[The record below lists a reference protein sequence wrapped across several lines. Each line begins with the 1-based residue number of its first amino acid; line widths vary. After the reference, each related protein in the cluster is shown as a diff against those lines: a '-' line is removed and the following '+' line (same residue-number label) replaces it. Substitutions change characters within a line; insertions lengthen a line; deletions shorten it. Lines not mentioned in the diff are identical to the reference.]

1 MYRIAMIF
9 SPMDNSYTMRQA
21 VKNLG
26 EETADIQVNFLN
38 SYETDDDQE
47 KRQKAYK
54 ILADADFIFIFIHG
68 GLTQFKSFSEIMET
82 FSDKRF
88 FIWSGC
94 DDENQLV
101 LKKSNISLLEHSKIA
116 QYALDPSDANCLN
129 LFKYLGSVYGKLAID
144 YEEAVHS
151 SWEGIYQRNGQKP
164 LEEVLE
170 EARKSAKPVIGILVY
185 SRYMHEKN
193 MAHIDALID
202 EVTVQGGFALP
213 VYTASVPNPAVGCK
227 GAHWVVDNILMQN
240 GERIVDAI
248 INTMGYSLSILSDPG
263 DGSRTVEKSIFEPID
278 VPVIQGFSTYQTY
291 EDWETNL
298 RGIDAMSFPGSVY
311 YPEFDGQIIS
321 FTFAYTKFIKDEIG
335 DRRIHLPIAD
345 RVKSLC
351 ELAISWAR
359 LSHIENED
367 KKVAIL
373 FHNMPPRN
381 DMIGCAF
388 GLDTPKSVYDMVEA
402 FKADGIQTEYEFV
415 DGDDIINRIIDAVSN
430 DERWLPAEKVIERSC
445 EIITGDTYRSWFENF
460 SGKNRTEMIRDWGN
474 PPGEKMVHDDKLPV
488 PGILNGNI
496 FIGLQPPRG
505 YEDKAEEVYHS
516 SDIVPPHQYLSFYK
530 WLKYGFK
537 ADVVI
542 HVGTHGTL
550 EWLPGKE
557 IGLSES
563 CYPDLAISGIP
574 HLYPYSITVEG
585 EGIQAKRRSYAVI
598 LDHLI
603 PSLTLSDT
611 YEEMEE
617 VDDLLKQ
624 YYQAQATDTGK
635 LPYLQQ
641 EIEEIVIKE
650 NYLLD
655 LDIDKESMKADFK
668 EFIEKLHIWVEE
680 IKNTL
685 IKDGLHLFGNAPKEE
700 KLELMIC
707 ALTRLSN
714 GKVPSLTMA
723 TCDLMG
729 FDYEDL
735 KDNPEKVDGTGITNL
750 MKWNDVERLSRK
762 LIHDFYES
770 GWDST
775 STQAILVANNLK
787 DRENAAIK
795 QVFKFIEESVEPKV
809 KRTTEEM
816 EHLVKGINGQFV
828 PPGGSGAPTRG
839 KVSILPT
846 GRNFYAIDPSAI
858 PTRAAWQV
866 GKQLGDQLIE
876 RYKKDKGEFPK
887 TVAIVVYGGET
898 MKTSGD
904 DLAQILYLIGIRPKW
919 LENSDK
925 VIGLEV
931 IPVKKLGRPR
941 VDVTLRISGLFRDTF
956 PNMIELVEEAINLAA
971 SQDESYEENFIKMN
985 FEEEIRELIANG
997 ASIES
1002 AQEDAGMRIFS
1013 DPPGTY
1019 GAGVT
1024 QLINSKNWDSYT
1036 DLGEIYSFWGGNAY
1050 GKKFHGKKA
1059 VETFKRRL
1067 SKTQITVKNESSM
1080 EIDMLESDDFYNY
1093 HGGLIAGVR
1102 TASGQKPESYCG
1114 DTSDP
1119 LRVKM
1124 NTTKEQTAKIMRSRI
1139 LNPKWFN
1146 GLKEHGYKGAQ
1157 EISGMVD
1164 FVFGWDATSDIVED
1178 WMYEKISENFLF
1190 NEERR
1195 EWINSV
1201 NPWAIHAMTERLLEA
1216 AQREMWDAKEETLDK
1231 LKAIYMEIE
1240 GDIEEYSEG

>member
-430 DERWLPAEKVIERSC
+430 DERWLPAEKVIVAHPDTDITPDSGTSTASRQTV
-445 EIITGDTYRSWFENF
+445 ITGETTKRASLKLKADL
-460 SGKNRTEMIRDWGN
+460 GKYSLTELEGK
-474 PPGEKMVHDDKLPV
+474 EYYEE
-488 PGILNGNI
+488 
-496 FIGLQPPRG
+496 FIGVTDPMGSDKPNPVSHLAYG
-505 YEDKAEEVYHS
+505 YATQVVVLDEDGKVKKVVAAHDVGRAINPTNVEGQIEGGVVMGLGYGLTE
-516 SDIVPPHQYLSFYK
+516 DTRMENGKPQARYGTLGLWRATDVPEIETILIEK
-530 WLKYGFK
+530 NK
-537 ADVVI
+537 ADLAYGAKG
-542 HVGTHGTL
+542 VG
-550 EWLPGKE
+550 E
-557 IGLSES
+557 I
-563 CYPDLAISGIP
+563 P
-574 HLYPYSITVEG
+574 
-585 EGIQAKRRSYAVI
+585 
-598 LDHLI
+598 LI
-603 PSLTLSDT
+603 PTSPA
-611 YEEMEE
+611 
-617 VDDLLKQ
+617 
-624 YYQAQATDTGK
+624 AQAAYYKRDGIFRTS
-635 LPYLQQ
+635 LPL
-641 EIEEIVIKE
+641 
-650 NYLLD
+650 
-655 LDIDKESMKADFK
+655 
-668 EFIEKLHIWVEE
+668 
-680 IKNTL
+680 
-685 IKDGLHLFGNAPKEE
+685 
-700 KLELMIC
+700 
-707 ALTRLSN
+707 
-714 GKVPSLTMA
+714 
-723 TCDLMG
+723 
-729 FDYEDL
+729 
-735 KDNPEKVDGTGITNL
+735 
-750 MKWNDVERLSRK
+750 
-762 LIHDFYES
+762 
-770 GWDST
+770 
-775 STQAILVANNLK
+775 
-787 DRENAAIK
+787 
-795 QVFKFIEESVEPKV
+795 
-809 KRTTEEM
+809 
-816 EHLVKGINGQFV
+816 
-828 PPGGSGAPTRG
+828 
-839 KVSILPT
+839 
-846 GRNFYAIDPSAI
+846 
-858 PTRAAWQV
+858 
-866 GKQLGDQLIE
+866 
-876 RYKKDKGEFPK
+876 
-887 TVAIVVYGGET
+887 
-898 MKTSGD
+898 
-904 DLAQILYLIGIRPKW
+904 
-919 LENSDK
+919 
-925 VIGLEV
+925 
-931 IPVKKLGRPR
+931 
-941 VDVTLRISGLFRDTF
+941 
-956 PNMIELVEEAINLAA
+956 
-971 SQDESYEENFIKMN
+971 
-985 FEEEIRELIANG
+985 
-997 ASIES
+997 
-1002 AQEDAGMRIFS
+1002 
-1013 DPPGTY
+1013 
-1019 GAGVT
+1019 
-1024 QLINSKNWDSYT
+1024 
-1036 DLGEIYSFWGGNAY
+1036 
-1050 GKKFHGKKA
+1050 
-1059 VETFKRRL
+1059 
-1067 SKTQITVKNESSM
+1067 
-1080 EIDMLESDDFYNY
+1080 
-1093 HGGLIAGVR
+1093 
-1102 TASGQKPESYCG
+1102 
-1114 DTSDP
+1114 
-1119 LRVKM
+1119 
-1124 NTTKEQTAKIMRSRI
+1124 EQTAYRK
-1139 LNPKWFN
+1139 
-1146 GLKEHGYKGAQ
+1146 
-1157 EISGMVD
+1157 
-1164 FVFGWDATSDIVED
+1164 
-1178 WMYEKISENFLF
+1178 
-1190 NEERR
+1190 
-1195 EWINSV
+1195 
-1201 NPWAIHAMTERLLEA
+1201 
-1216 AQREMWDAKEETLDK
+1216 
-1231 LKAIYMEIE
+1231 
-1240 GDIEEYSEG
+1240 

>member
-9 SPMDNSYTMRQA
+9 SPMDNSYTMRQMVTKLA
-21 VKNLG
+21 
-26 EETADIQVNFLN
+26 EEKIAIEVSFFN
-38 SYETDDDQE
+38 SYEIDDNKE
-47 KRQKAYK
+47 KHNEALK
-54 ILADADFIFIFIHG
+54 ILGDADFIFIFIHG
-68 GLTQFKSFSEIMET
+68 GLTQFKSFAEIIET

-101 LKKSNISLLEHSKIA
+101 MKKSNLSLLEYQKIA
-116 QYALDPSDANCLN
+116 QYALDPSEANCLN
-129 LFKYLGSVYGKLAID
+129 LFKYLGAVYGKLDIKYD
-144 YEEAVHS
+144 EAVHS
-151 SWEGIYQRNGQKP
+151 SWEGIYQRDGQKP
-164 LEEVLE
+164 LKEMLE
-170 EARKSAKPVIGILVY
+170 EAKQTDKPVIGIMVY
-185 SRYMHEKN
+185 SRYMHENN

-202 EVTVQGGFALP
+202 EVIAQGGFALP
-213 VYTASVPNPAVGCK
+213 VYTASVPNTAVGCK

-240 GERIVDAI
+240 GQRIVDSI

-291 EDWETNL
+291 ENWESNL

-321 FTFAYTKFIKDEIG
+321 FTFAYTKFLKDEIG
-335 DRRIHLPIAD
+335 DRRIHLPIPD
-345 RVKSLC
+345 RVKALC
-351 ELAISWAR
+351 QLAMGWAR
-359 LSHIENED
+359 LSRIKNED
-367 KKVAIL
+367 KKIAIL

-388 GLDTPKSVYDMVEA
+388 GLDTPKSVFDMVKA
-402 FKADGIQTEYEFV
+402 FNADGIRTEFEFE
-415 DGDDIINRIIDAVSN
+415 DGDDIINRIINAVSN
-430 DERWLPAEKVIERSC
+430 DERWLSAEQTIERSC
-445 EIITGDTYRSWFENF
+445 AIIEGDTYRSWFESFNE
-460 SGKNRTEMIRDWGN
+460 KNRKEMVRDWGN
-474 PPGEKMVHDDKLPV
+474 PPGEKMVHDDSLPV

-516 SDIVPPHQYLSFYK
+516 SDIVPPHQYISFYK
-530 WLKYGFK
+530 WLKDGFK

-557 IGLSES
+557 IGLSEW
-563 CYPDLAISGIP
+563 CYPDLAISEIP
-574 HLYPYSITVEG
+574 HLYPYSITIEG

-598 LDHLI
+598 LDHLF
-603 PSLTLSDT
+603 PSLTLSDS
-611 YEEMEE
+611 YDEMEE
-617 VDDLLKQ
+617 LDDLLKQ
-624 YYQAQATDTGK
+624 YYQARATDPGK
-635 LPYLQQ
+635 TPYLQQ
-641 EIEEIVIKE
+641 EIEAIVIKE
-650 NYLLD
+650 NYLQD
-655 LDIDKESMKADFK
+655 LDADEEAMRADFTT
-668 EFIEKLHIWVEE
+668 FIEKLHSWVEE

-685 IKDGLHLFGNAPKEE
+685 IKDGLHMFGNSPKEE

-707 ALTRLSN
+707 ALTRLPN

-729 FDYEDL
+729 LNYKEL
-735 KDNPEKVDGTGITNL
+735 KDNPDKVDDKGVTNL
-750 MKWNDVERLSRK
+750 MKWNHVESLSRR
-762 LIHDFYES
+762 LIHDFYDLD
-770 GWDST
+770 WHWQK
-775 STQAILVANNLK
+775 TQAILEKNGLADK
-787 DRENAAIK
+787 DSDAII
-795 QVFKFIEESVEPKV
+795 QVFKFIESTVMPKLSH
-809 KRTTEEM
+809 TTDEM
-816 EHLVKGINGQFV
+816 THLVKGINGQFV

-858 PTRAAWQV
+858 PTRAAWEV

-876 RYKKDKGEFPK
+876 RYQKDKGVFPQ

-904 DLAQILYLIGIRPKW
+904 DLAEILYLIGIKPKW

-931 IPVKKLGRPR
+931 MSVKELKRPR

-971 SQDESYEENFIKMN
+971 SQDESYDENFIKMN
-985 FEEEIRELIANG
+985 FEEEIRELIKSG

-1002 AQEDAGMRIFS
+1002 AQEEAGMRIFS

-1059 VETFKRRL
+1059 VDTFKKRMA
-1067 SKTQITVKNESSM
+1067 KTQITVKNESSM

-1093 HGGLIAGVR
+1093 HGGLIAAVR
-1102 TASGQKPESYCG
+1102 TASGDKPESYCG

-1119 LRVKM
+1119 LKVKM
-1124 NTTKEQTAKIMRSRI
+1124 NTAREQAVKIMRSRI

-1157 EISGMVD
+1157 EISAMVD

-1178 WMYEKISENFLF
+1178 WMYEKISENFLLDD
-1190 NEERR
+1190 EKR
-1195 EWINSV
+1195 EWIESV

-1216 AQREMWDAKEETLDK
+1216 AQREMWNAKEETLDK
-1231 LKAIYMEIE
+1231 LKTIYMEIE
-1240 GDIEEYSEG
+1240 GDIEEYSE